1 MRAGA
6 DRAVPVTEKRPSR
19 ATQGLRLWT
28 HHAEIDLSMKS
39 EAKNQLEEVLG
50 AYDARHIQE
59 ERAIAAKRAADAA
72 FPARFATLRAE
83 TIRPAIQ
90 EFIDL
95 LILHGHGATA
105 IEQEESSTTTGGFSH
120 AAITLR
126 ISPKAFAHKA
136 PENKPFIEI
145 MFSANRNERKIT
157 VSSTNTTIN
166 SNGNVGKRGEYELDA
181 MTADVVAEQVIRTLQ
196 EALR

>member
-1 MRAGA
+1 
-6 DRAVPVTEKRPSR
+6 
-19 ATQGLRLWT
+19 
-28 HHAEIDLSMKS
+28 MKS

-50 AYDARHIQE
+50 AYDARHIEE
-59 ERAIAAKRAADAA
+59 ERATAAKRAADAA
-72 FPARFATLRAE
+72 FPTRFATLRAE
-83 TIRPAIQ
+83 TLRPAIQ
-90 EFIDL
+90 EVIDL
-95 LILHGHGATA
+95 LIVHGHAATA

-126 ISPKAFAHKA
+126 ISPKSFAHKG
-136 PENKPFIEI
+136 PETNKPFIEI
-145 MFSANRNERKIT
+145 MFSANRSERKIT

-166 SNGNVGKRGEYELDA
+166 SNGNVGKRGEYEIDT